1 MKKIFYLAVI
11 LALAARAEADPTRY
25 VWRSFGGQTA
35 DLQPL
40 FTWWI
45 FVSQA
50 TNMPLDI
57 TGMDSN
63 KLAVVSNLWTHLP
76 ARPLPEWCR
85 VVAGEDQ
92 IMVAGSMWKVNA
104 TIEPAPMMVRH
115 ETIYLRDPPTKE
127 IADYKQARAALLALQ
142 NEQNQDVASETYM
155 ESNIQSQ
162 ADALRTNPAAASAPN
177 SQAIYNQT
185 WNLQVASTLMA
196 SNMTASHAR
205 TQYRDG
211 QMAPLQKYLA
221 TFPDT
226 NMYWL
231 DHFAVRTGKQI
242 GGVEVY
248 DLGNAEGMTY

>member
-1 MKKIFYLAVI
+1 MKNIFYLTVI
-11 LALAARAEADPTRY
+11 LVLAGRAGADPNRY
-25 VWRSFGGQTA
+25 EWRSFGGKNA

-40 FTWWI
+40 FTWWT

-50 TNMPLDI
+50 KNAPMDI

-63 KLAVVSNLWTHLP
+63 KLAVVSNLWAHLP

-85 VVAGEDQ
+85 VVASEDQ

-115 ETIYLRDPPTKE
+115 ETIYLRNPPAKE
-127 IADYKQARAALLALQ
+127 IADYRQARAAFLELQ
-142 NEQNQDVASETYM
+142 NAQNQDVASETYM
-155 ESNIQSQ
+155 ESNIQTQ
-162 ADALRTNPAAASAPN
+162 ADALRTNSATATAPN
-177 SQAIYNQT
+177 SQAVYNQT
-185 WNLQVASTLMA
+185 WNLQVASALMV
-196 SNMTASHAR
+196 SNMTAAHAR
-205 TQYRDG
+205 ALYRDG
-211 QMAPLQKYLA
+211 QIAPLQKYLS

-226 NMYWL
+226 NVYWL
-231 DHFAVRTGKQI
+231 DHFAIRTGKQI